1 MSRWTANSECI
12 WHVQHFMPVPVW
24 FQFDRAGEA
33 EKTSDSSTIVPEES
47 FVRRSLRESNPELSE
62 DDLSELGSIM

>member
-1 MSRWTANSECI
+1 
-12 WHVQHFMPVPVW
+12 MPVPVW